1 MNKFLTNSFLLVT
14 FFSIFRLYASLFIAS
29 YFFPSDY
36 GAIAIPIAFFALIEV
51 FIDGGNSSAI
61 INKNISKPALRDLLL
76 SRTKFTI
83 IISSIGL
90 FTLIFINYIFLANKI
105 PYIIIPFVLLNSIFK
120 AITFYFESR
129 LIANGKFIFCET
141 ISFISTIFAFGITL
155 ALIYLV
161 EINGYLFLVINLLLQ
176 QLLYGSILIYSERSL
191 AKNLD
196 RDVIKDDIPLDVYKN
211 DVLKGSLVEQFRSR
225 IDEVVI
231 SFYFVISNIG
241 IYYKTKELAITI
253 SGFGSKAISRPWFY
267 VSSISSKSRTL
278 YYWAIFT
285 IVLLLLLP
293 ICFDLFN
300 YLLNFFI
307 IDVLGE
313 NWISLKDFSGF
324 IYFLSFL
331 YFYYTFNKSTI
342 LGLGFSNYVLSVEL
356 VSLILRII
364 VYALYFL
371 IFIKKNP
378 ISIEAIFQIEILLWV
393 MTIIIQVILIIFLFL
408 MKGHEKYI

>member
-1 MNKFLTNSFLLVT
+1 MNKFLTNSFLLVS
-14 FFSIFRLYASLFIAS
+14 FFSIVRLYASLFIAS

-61 INKNISKPALRDLLL
+61 INKNISKPALKDLLL

-90 FTLIFINYIFLANKI
+90 FALILINYIFLAHKI
-105 PYIIIPFVLLNSIFK
+105 PYIIIPFVLLNSVFK

-155 ALIYLV
+155 TLIYLV

-176 QLLYGSILIYSERSL
+176 QILYGCTLMYSERSL

-196 RDVIKDDIPLDVYKN
+196 RDVVKDDIPFDVYKN
-211 DVLKGSLVEQFRSR
+211 DVLKGSLVDQFRSR
-225 IDEVVI
+225 IDEIVI

-241 IYYKTKELAITI
+241 VYYKTKELAITI

-267 VSSISSKSRTL
+267 VSSISSKPRTL

-285 IVLLLLLP
+285 ILLLLLLP
-293 ICFDLFN
+293 ISFNLFN

-313 NWISLKDFSGF
+313 NWIALKDFSGF

-342 LGLGFSNYVLSVEL
+342 LGLGYSNYVLSIEL
-356 VSLILRII
+356 VSLISRII
-364 VYALYFL
+364 VYASYLL
-371 IFIKKNP
+371 IFMKKYP
-378 ISIEAIFQIEILLWV
+378 ISIEIIFQIEILVWV
-393 MTIIIQVILIIFLFL
+393 MTIIIQVIFIIFLFL
-408 MKGHEKYI
+408 RTGLKKYI